1 MNDEQ
6 EKTVSHG
13 EKTAVLSAED
23 AKTLASSDT
32 GKLISEERTGT
43 LKRPSAGRHT
53 APNPKGESA
62 SLAEHSR
69 RAAEW
74 IAKKTETVRTAA
86 VKSAPVAPARRKIR
100 RSTLFLAATAAL
112 VVLIVLIAVIL
123 RTSTDAREY
132 RNYYSLA
139 QDCYT
144 DHDYDT
150 ALTYLRKAARVN
162 DCDEVKNMMVECYYA
177 EGNYAKALEIL
188 RSMDTRDAAVSG
200 RIQRIEAERLA
211 KEAPAS
217 VVIAGKTY
225 PLSTTSLVL
234 DGIGVTDGDVPE
246 IARIYSLTALSLAG
260 NALTDIS
267 PLSALGGLTS
277 LNLSNNRISDI
288 SALKDLTAL
297 RVLYLD
303 GNPITDFSPLQSLPE
318 LTMLSVKNISISAE
332 QRDALSLALPN
343 CAIPSEAASASP
355 QITLGGATFQT
366 DAEKL
371 VLSDMGLSDIS
382 AISACRNLTYLDLSS
397 NVISDISPLMDIP
410 ALDTLILSNNQISNI
425 YPLMGLSSI
434 RNLYLDGNRI
444 NDISALSGLSD
455 LRELILADN
464 PLISL
469 AGIENLNYLECLDI
483 SGVNASNEL
492 LDPLYSCYSLRL
504 IRLNSNPQLTGN
516 AVDALNQHLQNCSIE
531 RDSLSYVLEI
541 SGYSFYDTDT
551 EIDLSEKGLTDLTWI
566 KNFRNPEKVN
576 LSGNSISNLY
586 VLQWMENSSAIREL
600 DLSSN
605 AITDINGIVYLT
617 GIEKLDLSY
626 NAITAINPLKSLTTL
641 KELRIVGTQLTN
653 EQIIDLCN
661 TLPNC
666 SVIYTGE

>member
-1 MNDEQ
+1 MSDEY
-6 EKTVSHG
+6 EKENTSG
-13 EKTAVLSAED
+13 EKTAILSAEE
-23 AKTLASSDT
+23 AKALASSAT
-32 GKLISEERTGT
+32 GRLIAEDRTGT
-43 LKRPSAGRHT
+43 LKRPAAGKHT
-53 APNPKGESA
+53 APNPKSESP
-62 SLAEHSR
+62 SLSERSR
-69 RAAEW
+69 KAAEW

-86 VKSAPVAPARRKIR
+86 KPAPAAVRRRKIR
-100 RSTLFLAATAAL
+100 KSTLFLAATAAL

-144 DHDYDT
+144 EHDYDS

-162 DCDEVKNMMVECYYA
+162 DCDEVKSMMVECYYA
-177 EGNYAKALEIL
+177 EGNYSKALEVL

-217 VVIAGKTY
+217 VVVAGKTY
-225 PLSTTSLVL
+225 PLSSNSLVL
-234 DGIGVTDGDVPE
+234 DGVGITDADVQE
-246 IARIYSLTALSLAG
+246 IARIYSLTTLSLAG
-260 NALTDIS
+260 NALSDIS

-277 LNLSNNRISDI
+277 LNLSGNRIADI
-288 SALKDLTAL
+288 SALSSLSGL

-303 GNPITDFSPLQSLPE
+303 GNPITDFPPLQSLPE
-318 LTMLSVKNISISAE
+318 LSMLSVKGISISAE
-332 QRDALSLALPN
+332 QRDTLSRALPN
-343 CAIPSEAASASP
+343 CAIHSEASSAAP

-366 DAEKL
+366 DSEKI
-371 VLSDMGLSDIS
+371 VLSDMRLSDIS
-382 AISACRNLTYLDLSS
+382 ALSACRNLTYLDLSS
-397 NVISDISPLMDIP
+397 NAISDISPLMDIP
-410 ALDTLILSNNQISNI
+410 ALETLILSNNQISNI

-444 NDISALSGLSD
+444 TDISALSGLSD

-464 PLISL
+464 PIVSL
-469 AGIENLNYLECLDI
+469 SGIENLNYLECLDI
-483 SGVNASNEL
+483 SGINAVNEL

-551 EIDLSEKGLTDLTWI
+551 EIDLSDKGLTDLTWI
-566 KNFRNPEKVN
+566 KSFRNPEKVD
-576 LSGNSISNLY
+576 LSGNAISNLY
-586 VLQWMENSSAIREL
+586 VLQWMENSSKIREL

-605 AITDINGIVYLT
+605 KITDINGIVYLT

-626 NAITAINPLKSLTTL
+626 NAITAINPLKSLVTL
-641 KELRIVGTQLTN
+641 KELRIIGTQLTS

-666 SVIYTGE
+666 SVIYTEEG

>member
-1 MNDEQ
+1 MSDEQ
-6 EKTVSHG
+6 EKESTSE
-13 EKTAVLSAED
+13 EKTAILSSEE
-23 AKTLASSDT
+23 AKSLASSAT
-32 GKLISEERTGT
+32 GRLIAEDRTGT
-43 LKRPSAGRHT
+43 LKRPAAGKHT
-53 APNPKGESA
+53 APNPKSEA
-62 SLAEHSR
+62 PSLSDRSR
-69 RAAEW
+69 KAAEW
-74 IAKKTETVRTAA
+74 IARKTETVRTAA
-86 VKSAPVAPARRKIR
+86 KPAPTAVSRRKIR
-100 RSTLFLAATAAL
+100 KSTLFLAATAAL

-144 DHDYDT
+144 EHDYDS

-162 DCDEVKNMMVECYYA
+162 DCDEVKSMMVECYYA
-177 EGNYAKALEIL
+177 EGNYSKALEVL

-217 VVIAGKTY
+217 VVVAGKTY
-225 PLSTTSLVL
+225 PLSSNSLVL
-234 DGIGVTDGDVPE
+234 DGVGITDADVQE
-246 IARIYSLTALSLAG
+246 IARIYSLTTLSLAG
-260 NALTDIS
+260 NALSDIS

-277 LNLSNNRISDI
+277 LNLSGNRIADI
-288 SALKDLTAL
+288 SALSSLSGL

-303 GNPITDFSPLQSLPE
+303 GNPITDFTPLQSLPE
-318 LTMLSVKNISISAE
+318 LSMLSVKGISISAE
-332 QRDALSLALPN
+332 QRDTLSRALPN
-343 CAIPSEAASASP
+343 CAIHSEASSAAP

-366 DAEKL
+366 DSEKI

-382 AISACRNLTYLDLSS
+382 ALSACRNLTYLDLSS
-397 NVISDISPLMDIP
+397 NAISDISPLMDIP
-410 ALDTLILSNNQISNI
+410 ALETLILSNNQISNI

-434 RNLYLDGNRI
+434 RILYLDGNRI
-444 NDISALSGLSD
+444 TDISALSGLSD

-464 PLISL
+464 PIVSL
-469 AGIENLNYLECLDI
+469 SGIENLNYLECLDI
-483 SGVNASNEL
+483 SGINAVNEL

-504 IRLNSNPQLTGN
+504 IRLNSNP
-516 AVDALNQHLQNCSIE
+516 VDALNQHLQNCSIE

-551 EIDLSEKGLTDLTWI
+551 EIDLSDKGLTDLTWI
-566 KNFRNPEKVN
+566 KSFRNPEKVD
-576 LSGNSISNLY
+576 LSGNAISNLY
-586 VLQWMENSSAIREL
+586 VLQWMENSSKIREL

-605 AITDINGIVYLT
+605 KITDINGIVYLT

-626 NAITAINPLKSLTTL
+626 NAITAINPLKSLVTL
-641 KELRIVGTQLTN
+641 KELRIIGTQLTS

-666 SVIYTGE
+666 SVIYSEEG